1 MLCLASV
8 GEDAPSPAEPCCARV
23 GVYLD
28 VLYPLRREG
37 EGDMG
42 RTVGRGTRVWSSDP
56 VWGRTG
62 EITRLTRE

>member
-1 MLCLASV
+1 MESVTLAGLPCLASV

-37 EGDMG
+37 GVRWGAGEGQHLG
-42 RTVGRGTRVWSSDP
+42 HK
-56 VWGRTG
+56 
-62 EITRLTRE
+62 